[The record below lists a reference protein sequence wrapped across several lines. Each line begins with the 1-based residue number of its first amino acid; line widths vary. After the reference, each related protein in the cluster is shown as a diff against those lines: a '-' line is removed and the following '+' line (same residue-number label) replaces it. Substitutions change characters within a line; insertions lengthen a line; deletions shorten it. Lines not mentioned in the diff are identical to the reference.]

1 MEQYS
6 LPKIE
11 IDCLEFTVHSDS
23 NLKYPRHEYHF
34 ANGYGASVIHNKY
47 SYGLELAVIKYNK
60 ETGLW
65 DLDYKS
71 GITDDV
77 IRYINGKEEL
87 EEILIRI
94 SNL

>member
-1 MEQYS
+1 MEQYY

-11 IDCLEFTVHSDS
+11 IECEEFTEHTNSFF
-23 NLKYPRHEYHF
+23 KYPRHEYHF
-34 ANGYGASVIHNKY
+34 DNGYGASVVHNPH
-47 SYGLELAVIKYNK
+47 SYGLELAVVKHNK
-60 ETGLW
+60 KTGSW

-77 IRYINGKEEL
+77 IGYIKGKEEL
-87 EEILIRI
+87 EEILIKI

>member
-1 MEQYS
+1 MKQYN

-11 IDCLEFTVHSDS
+11 IECEEFTVHSNS
-23 NLKYPRHEYHF
+23 FFKYQRHEYHF
-34 ANGYGASVIHNKY
+34 DNGYGASVVRNPH
-47 SYGLELAVIKYNK
+47 SYGLELAVVKYNK
-60 ETGLW
+60 ETGSW

-77 IRYINGKEEL
+77 IGYINGKEEL
-87 EEILIRI
+87 EKILIRI